1 MWEEANLE
9 NWDKNYTKVKSL
21 TKEINKYIV
30 TQRERK
36 RYFEEKGYFPEEYP
50 EGSEG
55 HLEWSNTI
63 ERSRYV
69 KKLTEKNETSTAKKP
84 SRAKKSIKP
93 PKVKEPW
100 RPPPH

>member
-1 MWEEANLE
+1 MDWQEADLE
-9 NWDKNYTKVKSL
+9 HWHKNYQKVKDLTKV
-21 TKEINKYIV
+21 INAYIV
-30 TQRERK
+30 TQREK
-36 RYFEEKGYFPEEYP
+36 ERYLEVFGKFPEEYDWP
-50 EGSEG
+50 EWKQG
-55 HLEWSNTI
+55 I

-93 PKVKEPW
+93 PKVREPW